1 MIGYNSISLVL
12 ELGAVVTGVFAV
24 IFLFYTNSFLMKRRK
39 KEFGLYN
46 ILGMENATLS
56 RVILWETLLMAL
68 ISLTG
73 GLLVSGLLLDKLM
86 FLLLLHLFDCEIPW
100 DLNCPLR
107 RSRVPCS
114 FLRLFLSSFISTAC
128 AKSIYPIPSSCFKGG
143 TNR

>member
-73 GLLVSGLLLDKLM
+73 GLLVYLLLDKLM

-114 FLRLFLSSFISTAC
+114 FCGYFCPHLSQQPAPSPF
-128 AKSIYPIPSSCFKGG
+128 IPSH
-143 TNR
+143 RAA